1 MSDQYEFKGKVVKST
16 GKTCIVRTADGEF
29 VHCSVK
35 GKFRME
41 GLRST
46 NPVAVGDNVSFLL
59 SDEGE
64 GAISQIEARSNYI
77 IRKSVNLS
85 KQMQIIA
92 CNVDMC
98 FLLVTLKQPSTSTGF
113 IDRFLVSAEAFKVPV
128 TIVINKIDLI
138 TSKEDEDNLNLMSST
153 YQSVGYEVLQI
164 SVENQIGLDQVFA
177 RMSNQVCMISGHS
190 GVGKTSLLNAM
201 EKDLELP
208 TNTVSD
214 YHEKGQHTT
223 TFAEMHPLSNGGFL
237 IDTPGIKGF
246 GLVDVDK
253 DELSLYFKEFF
264 KALPLCKFHNCK
276 HINEPQCEVKRQ
288 VESGEI
294 AEFRYHNYVNIYTS
308 LDEDKAY
315 RVDPYK

>member
-1 MSDQYEFKGKVVKST
+1 MSDQTEHEGKVIKST
-16 GKTCIVRTADGEF
+16 GKTCIVRTSEGELI
-29 VHCSVK
+29 HCSVK

-59 SDEGE
+59 SEEGE
-64 GAISQIEARSNYI
+64 GAISKIEARSNYI

-128 TIVINKIDLI
+128 TIVVNKIDLI
-138 TSKEDEDNLNLMSST
+138 DSEEDQDLLKQIT
-153 YQSVGYEVLQI
+153 TVYQKVGYDVLHI
-164 SVENQIGLDQVFA
+164 SVEYDIGLTEVFK

-208 TNTVSD
+208 TNTVSG

-253 DELSLYFKEFF
+253 DELSLYFKEMFE
-264 KALPLCKFHNCK
+264 ALPECKFHNCK
-276 HINEPQCEVKRQ
+276 HINEPKCEVKSR
-288 VESGEI
+288 VEAGEI
-294 AEFRYHNYVNIYTS
+294 SEFRYQNYLNIYTS
-308 LDEDKAY
+308 LDEDNTY
-315 RVDPYK
+315 RIDPYK